1 MAGEAEFASELAK
14 PSPSYQSLSKH
25 AVEPLEINHVA
36 EKKLVQKLDFHII
49 PIVMLLYLFSFLDR
63 VNIGNARLYGM
74 EEDLGLHGNQYQTA
88 VSILFVTYLLSELPS
103 NLVLKKFRPSRW
115 ISFITTAWGII
126 ATLTGITK
134 SYGGLIVCRL
144 LLGLVEGGL
153 FPVGPCAG
161 SRQLSRGAAVY
172 LTLFYTKRELALRI
186 GYLFVSAAIAGAV
199 GGLLAYA
206 IGTLDHVSGQRGW
219 RWILIIEGLPSFVLG
234 IATWF
239 LLADN
244 PESAYYLSHDEK
256 DLMRLRRER
265 QAGQTESAQKFHK
278 NDVYAGL
285 KDWKIYAFCAGQFGT
300 DTMLYGYS
308 TFLPTI
314 IKGLGKWSTAQ
325 TQALT
330 IPCYC
335 VGALTYVVV
344 ASLSDRQQKRGL
356 YSVIFGAISV
366 IGYGV
371 LISNS
376 SMGVHYFGCF
386 LVAMGLYVCCGLPLA
401 WLPSNQPR
409 MANIDSVLQGVS
421 ILGPLNEQ
429 TRKILNKEAT
439 AFLALLHRSFNVKR
453 KELLQRRVIRQAE
466 LDKGI
471 LPDFLPETKHIRD
484 NDAWRGAPP
493 APGLVDRRV
502 EITGP
507 TDRKM
512 VVNALNSN
520 VWTYMADF
528 EDSSA
533 PTWDNMINGQV
544 NLYDA
549 IRKQVDFKQG
559 EKEYKLRNDRT
570 LPTLIARARGWHLEE
585 KHLTVDGEPI
595 SGSLFDF
602 GLYFFHNAHEL
613 VKTGTGPYFYLPKME
628 SHLEARLWNDVFN
641 VAQDSIGMR
650 RGTIRGTVLIETIVA
665 AFEMDEIIFEL
676 RDHSAG
682 LNCGRWDYIFS
693 VIKKFRENSNF
704 VLPDRSA
711 VTMTVPFMDAYVKL
725 LIKTC
730 HRRGVHAMGGM
741 AAQIPIKDNKEAND
755 AAMANVYND
764 KLREVRAGH
773 DGTWVAH
780 PALAAIASEVFN
792 KHMPTPNQMF
802 VRREDVNI
810 IANDLLNMNMP
821 GTVTE
826 DGIRKNLNIGLGYME
841 GWLKGIGCVPINY
854 LMEDAA
860 TAEVSRSQLWQW
872 CRHGVTTAE
881 GKRVDKAYAQKLLK
895 EQADELASKA
905 PKGNKYQLAA
915 QYFAGQVTGEDYAD
929 FLTSL
934 LYNEITAVGP
944 AAKL

>member
-1 MAGEAEFASELAK
+1 
-14 PSPSYQSLSKH
+14 
-25 AVEPLEINHVA
+25 
-36 EKKLVQKLDFHII
+36 
-49 PIVMLLYLFSFLDR
+49 
-63 VNIGNARLYGM
+63 
-74 EEDLGLHGNQYQTA
+74 
-88 VSILFVTYLLSELPS
+88 
-103 NLVLKKFRPSRW
+103 
-115 ISFITTAWGII
+115 
-126 ATLTGITK
+126 
-134 SYGGLIVCRL
+134 
-144 LLGLVEGGL
+144 
-153 FPVGPCAG
+153 
-161 SRQLSRGAAVY
+161 
-172 LTLFYTKRELALRI
+172 
-186 GYLFVSAAIAGAV
+186 
-199 GGLLAYA
+199 
-206 IGTLDHVSGQRGW
+206 
-219 RWILIIEGLPSFVLG
+219 
-234 IATWF
+234 
-239 LLADN
+239 
-244 PESAYYLSHDEK
+244 
-256 DLMRLRRER
+256 
-265 QAGQTESAQKFHK
+265 
-278 NDVYAGL
+278 
-285 KDWKIYAFCAGQFGT
+285 
-300 DTMLYGYS
+300 
-308 TFLPTI
+308 
-314 IKGLGKWSTAQ
+314 
-325 TQALT
+325 
-330 IPCYC
+330 
-335 VGALTYVVV
+335 
-344 ASLSDRQQKRGL
+344 
-356 YSVIFGAISV
+356 
-366 IGYGV
+366 
-371 LISNS
+371 
-376 SMGVHYFGCF
+376 
-386 LVAMGLYVCCGLPLA
+386 
-401 WLPSNQPR
+401 
-409 MANIDSVLQGVS
+409 MANIDSILQAVS
-421 ILGPLNEQ
+421 IQGPLNDQ
-429 TRKILNKEAT
+429 TRKIFNKEAT
-439 AFLALLHRSFNVKR
+439 AFLALLHRSFNATR

-466 LDKGI
+466 LDKGV
-471 LPDFLPETKHIRD
+471 LPDFLPETKHVRD
-484 NDAWRGAPP
+484 NDTWRGAWP

-533 PTWDNMINGQV
+533 PTWDNMVNGQV

-559 EKEYKLRNDRT
+559 EKDYKLRTDRT

-585 KHLTVDGEPI
+585 KHFTVDGEPI

-641 VAQDSIGMR
+641 VAQDYIGMR

-665 AFEMDEIIFEL
+665 AFEMDEIIYEL

-693 VIKKFRENSNF
+693 VIKKFRQNSNF

-711 VTMTVPFMDAYVKL
+711 LTMTVPFMDAYVKL

-755 AAMANVYND
+755 AAMTNVYND

-802 VRREDVNI
+802 VRRDDVNI
-810 IANDLLNMNMP
+810 TANDLLNMKMP
-821 GTVTE
+821 GTITE

-934 LYNEITAVGP
+934 LYNEITSVGP

>member
-1 MAGEAEFASELAK
+1 
-14 PSPSYQSLSKH
+14 
-25 AVEPLEINHVA
+25 
-36 EKKLVQKLDFHII
+36 
-49 PIVMLLYLFSFLDR
+49 
-63 VNIGNARLYGM
+63 
-74 EEDLGLHGNQYQTA
+74 
-88 VSILFVTYLLSELPS
+88 
-103 NLVLKKFRPSRW
+103 
-115 ISFITTAWGII
+115 
-126 ATLTGITK
+126 
-134 SYGGLIVCRL
+134 
-144 LLGLVEGGL
+144 
-153 FPVGPCAG
+153 
-161 SRQLSRGAAVY
+161 
-172 LTLFYTKRELALRI
+172 
-186 GYLFVSAAIAGAV
+186 
-199 GGLLAYA
+199 
-206 IGTLDHVSGQRGW
+206 
-219 RWILIIEGLPSFVLG
+219 
-234 IATWF
+234 
-239 LLADN
+239 
-244 PESAYYLSHDEK
+244 
-256 DLMRLRRER
+256 
-265 QAGQTESAQKFHK
+265 
-278 NDVYAGL
+278 
-285 KDWKIYAFCAGQFGT
+285 
-300 DTMLYGYS
+300 
-308 TFLPTI
+308 
-314 IKGLGKWSTAQ
+314 
-325 TQALT
+325 
-330 IPCYC
+330 
-335 VGALTYVVV
+335 
-344 ASLSDRQQKRGL
+344 
-356 YSVIFGAISV
+356 
-366 IGYGV
+366 
-371 LISNS
+371 
-376 SMGVHYFGCF
+376 
-386 LVAMGLYVCCGLPLA
+386 
-401 WLPSNQPR
+401 
-409 MANIDSVLQGVS
+409 MANVDSILQGVS
-421 ILGPLNEQ
+421 IQGQLNDQ

-439 AFLALLHRSFNVKR
+439 AFLALLHRSFNAKR
-453 KELLQRRVIRQAE
+453 KELLQRRAIRQAE
-466 LDKGI
+466 LDKGV
-471 LPDFLPETKHIRD
+471 LPDFPPETKHVRD

-493 APGLVDRRV
+493 APGLADRRV

-533 PTWDNMINGQV
+533 PTWDNMVNGQV

-549 IRKQVDFKQG
+549 IRKQIDFKQG
-559 EKEYKLRNDRT
+559 EKEYKLRSDRT

-585 KHLTVDGEPI
+585 KHFTVDGEPI

-613 VKTGTGPYFYLPKME
+613 VQRGTGPYFYLPKME

-641 VAQDSIGMR
+641 VAQDYIGMR

-665 AFEMDEIIFEL
+665 AFEMDEIIYEL

-693 VIKKFRENSNF
+693 VIKKFRENANF

-810 IANDLLNMNMP
+810 TANDLLNMNMP
-821 GTVTE
+821 GTITE

-881 GKRVDKAYAQKLLK
+881 GKKVDKAYAQKLLK

-934 LYNEITAVGP
+934 LYNEITSVGP